1 MVYLE
6 FILSLLFIIP
16 ISFTKKLISR
26 ERKFLNDV
34 EIDVRSSNPVSFTLT
49 SQIPTANIYLK
60 ITNKS
65 QYLEA
70 IFDRAVFSVWIKS
83 DRGEQP
89 ILHQAHIMSKTKI
102 KQKKSAE
109 IFCQFDLN
117 QRQISC
123 LEEIKGSRKLT
134 ATLYLDIYIDSSLY
148 HHLFKKVR
156 LENRP
161 CEIQ

>member
-6 FILSLLFIIP
+6 FILSLLFMIP
-16 ISFTKKLISR
+16 SSFTKKLIYR
-26 ERKFLNDV
+26 EKKFLNDV

-60 ITNKS
+60 IANKS
-65 QYLEA
+65 QFLEA
-70 IFDRAVFSVWIKS
+70 IFDRAVFTVWIRS

-89 ILHQAHIMSKTKI
+89 ILHQAYIISKTKI
-102 KQKKSAE
+102 KQKKSEE

-117 QRQISC
+117 ERQINF
-123 LEEIKGSRKLT
+123 LEKIKESRKLT
-134 ATLYLDIYIDSSLY
+134 ATLNLEIYIDSSLY

-161 CEIQ
+161 CEI